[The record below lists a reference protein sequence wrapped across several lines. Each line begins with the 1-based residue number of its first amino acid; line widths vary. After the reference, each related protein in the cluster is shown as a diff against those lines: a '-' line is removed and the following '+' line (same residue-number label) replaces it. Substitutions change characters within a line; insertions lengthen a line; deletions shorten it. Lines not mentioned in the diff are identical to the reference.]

1 MGQYVE
7 QGYQFDLTAPQVN
20 DVLLM
25 ARNFSRPN
33 LLHNSRLAIN
43 QRGRTFPLEGVSN
56 DNPPSG
62 KISIGDFLVDR
73 WHAIN
78 TGTIYTKLNP
88 GDNNV
93 RIKAVTHDA
102 DGVSNNV
109 ALRQLLWTPDTN
121 ENGNTNI
128 LFDKDVTIS
137 ILYQDG
143 ILFTGTGHT
152 PRWSDFQSMA
162 YAGENKIVGSPIVVT
177 DNNGEKHLQLIC
189 SKNAISKNK
198 FQVAFYLDV
207 FGYDSEIVAAKV
219 EIGVGQTLAIKIGNK
234 WELIDQYNPYEDIKT
249 CKRFYDEYIITHGV
263 VTCENVGAQGTK
275 ELYKM
280 NVALDSRVDM
290 VFNPTIVGFSRASI
304 VRADG
309 KNCVEINNQINNTDY
324 NDKINVVFGGKNAR
338 YTELSIVLK
347 DSTVNSLYFE
357 TGQYK
362 YRTYLVY
369 MTDGTGSSG
378 SGASQTSYGAN
389 YGPVSVTLS
398 SEV

>member
-7 QGYQFDLTAPQVN
+7 QGYQFDLTAPQIN
-20 DVLLM
+20 DILLM

-189 SKNAISKNK
+189 SKNAMSKNK

-219 EIGVGQTLAIKIGNK
+219 EIGVGQTLAIKVGSK
-234 WELIDQYNPYEDIKT
+234 WELIDHYDQHKDLKT
-249 CKRFYDEYIITHGV
+249 CKRFYIRTEVMCANEPSSVLQDTDNWMVDTVGV
-263 VTCENVGAQGTK
+263 FTADVT
-275 ELYKM
+275 
-280 NVALDSRVDM
+280 DM
-290 VFNPTIVGFSRASI
+290 VFIPTYNPMFSNEQQYI
-304 VRADG
+304 
-309 KNCVEINNQINNTDY
+309 
-324 NDKINVVFGGKNAR
+324 NAR
-338 YTELSIVLK
+338 SY
-347 DSTVNSLYFE
+347 
-357 TGQYK
+357 
-362 YRTYLVY
+362 
-369 MTDGTGSSG
+369 DGTSYTNAHVFPNGGDTFTIWRYDGHTIPHATNCCKIRCGVRKSQYTNSPFN
-378 SGASQTSYGAN
+378 ASKY
-389 YGPVSVTLS
+389 VTLS
-398 SEV
+398 KFYGASTSHVSVMVPSTLPTIEISAEI